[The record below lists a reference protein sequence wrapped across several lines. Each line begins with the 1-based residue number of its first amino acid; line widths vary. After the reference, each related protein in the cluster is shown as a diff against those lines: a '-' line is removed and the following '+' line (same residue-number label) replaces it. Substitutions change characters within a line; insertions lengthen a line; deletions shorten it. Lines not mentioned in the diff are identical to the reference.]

1 MAAGQG
7 VVNSMRTP
15 LVCLLACLFLSTFA
29 RTQPIA
35 EVPSEPPTWG
45 QQIYQGIALTS
56 AFRKRPEP
64 FALYAV
70 AIDLRA
76 NGLSFLVSPSNGE
89 RRLETDTQ
97 KTGTFLHQNKC
108 QVAINGSPFW
118 PVERREGVPIDV
130 AGLSVSRGD
139 RYSEPEVTCGALLI
153 TQDNQVK
160 LVSQGDDLSDAYN
173 ALGGFDF
180 LLKAGQLVNEPGGPR
195 HPRTAVGLSQ
205 DGQTLYLCVID
216 GRQNDHSVGATLYET
231 ALWMRWLGC
240 WEALNLDGGG
250 STTLVIEDE
259 MGLPHTINRPIH
271 GQIPGQQRPSANH
284 LGVYAAPVKR

>member
-1 MAAGQG
+1 
-7 VVNSMRTP
+7 MRT
-15 LVCLLACLFLSTFA
+15 LLLCLLLTRLALP
-29 RTQPIA
+29 QPIA
-35 EVPSEPPTWG
+35 EVPPEPPVWSPD
-45 QQIYQGIALTS
+45 IYQGISLTG
-56 AFRKRPEP
+56 AFRRSPER

-76 NGLSFLVSPSNGE
+76 SGLEFLVTPSNGE
-89 RRLETDTQ
+89 RRLDTDSL
-97 KTGTFLHQNKC
+97 KTGSFLHQQKC
-108 QVAINGSPFW
+108 QVAINGSPFR
-118 PVERREGVPIDV
+118 PVEKEEGLPMDV

-139 RYSEPEVTCGALLI
+139 RYSEPEGTWGALLLG
-153 TQDNQVK
+153 QDNRAR
-160 LVSQGDDLSDAYN
+160 LVSQQGEVPPAHN

-180 LLKAGQLVNEPGGPR
+180 LLKAGQTTDQPGGPR

-250 STTLVIEDE
+250 STTLVIEDQ
-259 MGLPHTINRPIH
+259 MGLPYTVNRPIQ
-271 GQIPGQQRPSANH
+271 GRIPGQQRPSANH
-284 LGVYAAPVKR
+284 LGVFGAPVKR